1 MELQEYSLDA
11 IEQGISNQ
19 NKKILFH
26 NKSINQK
33 VRSFFFF
40 FQTNCLMFSEV
51 ADKFSF
57 QEVNAIMQ

>member
-11 IEQGISNQ
+11 IERRISNQ

-33 VRSFFFF
+33 VRSFFF